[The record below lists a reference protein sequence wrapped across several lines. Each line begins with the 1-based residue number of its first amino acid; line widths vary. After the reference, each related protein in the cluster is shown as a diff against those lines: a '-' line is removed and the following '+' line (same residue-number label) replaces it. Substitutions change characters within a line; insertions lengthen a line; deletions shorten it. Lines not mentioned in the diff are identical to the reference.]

1 MHTTTT
7 ARPDTHH
14 VLPAPL
20 GALLGR
26 LPAYPGSVL
35 LVSALNLVLA
45 RQLPADVTA
54 RLQGQRIRIQV
65 RDAGLRF
72 DFVWRGTLFRAC
84 PPQAETDLTL
94 SANAHDFVR
103 LARRQDDPDTLFF
116 NRRLSMEGDTELGLV
131 VKNAL
136 DALELPVFDAQ
147 HWAPPRVWERLRARL
162 GSPAAGSRP
171 WQR

>member
-1 MHTTTT
+1 
-7 ARPDTHH
+7 
-14 VLPAPL
+14 
-20 GALLGR
+20 
-26 LPAYPGSVL
+26 
-35 LVSALNLVLA
+35 
-45 RQLPADVTA
+45 
-54 RLQGQRIRIQV
+54 RIRIQV

-72 DFVWRGTLFRAC
+72 DFVWRGALFRAC
-84 PPQAETDLTL
+84 PPQPETELTL

-147 HWAPPRVWERLRARL
+147 HWTPPRVWERLRARL
-162 GSPAAGSRP
+162 AHPTKGSRP

>member
-14 VLPAPL
+14 VLPAPV

-26 LPAYPGSVL
+26 LPAYPGSIL
-35 LVSALNLVLA
+35 LVTALNLVLA
-45 RQLPADVTA
+45 RQLPADVRQ

-72 DFVWRGTLFRAC
+72 DFRGQDGQFRAC
-84 PPQAETDLTL
+84 APQQTADLTL
-94 SANAHDFVR
+94 SANAHDFLR
-103 LARRQDDPDTLFF
+103 LARRLDDPDTLFF

-147 HWAPPRVWERLRARL
+147 HWAPPRVWERLRAHL
-162 GSPAAGSRP
+162 AHPTAGSRP

>member
-1 MHTTTT
+1 V
-7 ARPDTHH
+7 RQ
-14 VLPAPL
+14 
-20 GALLGR
+20 R
-26 LPAYPGSVL
+26 LE
-35 LVSALNLVLA
+35 
-45 RQLPADVTA
+45 
-54 RLQGQRIRIQV
+54 GQRIRIQV

-84 PPQAETDLTL
+84 PPQPETELTL

-147 HWAPPRVWERLRARL
+147 HWAPPRVWERLRAHL
-162 GSPAAGSRP
+162 AHPTAGSRP